1 MEEKLFISDEALEKY
16 GYAYFKGMEADDYK
30 AIASNEFI
38 ELEEGLLLSRDD
50 MYNLYLS
57 ANEDDERFNDIND
70 INDAI
75 VFKGDEVYVKR
86 EDLDIDGYVDEDII
100 GLKVYD
106 EDKLIGKVTNI
117 IKNKQELLVIKNRNK
132 NYLVP
137 FVDEFIKNIDLDK
150 KILSINVIEGLLD
163 EN

>member
-1 MEEKLFISDEALEKY
+1 MVYVGEIVNTHGIKGELRIISDFKY
-16 GYAYFKGMEADDYK
+16 KDKVFLKGNK
-30 AIASNEFI
+30 
-38 ELEEGLLLSRDD
+38 
-50 MYNLYLS
+50 LYLGKRKQQVLIDTYRKHK
-57 ANEDDERFNDIND
+57 NYDMVKFDGIND

-75 VFKGDEVYVKR
+75 IFKGDEVYVKR

-100 GLKVYD
+100 GLKVYN

-117 IKNKQELLVIKNRNK
+117 VKNKQEILVVKNRNK
-132 NYLVP
+132 SYLIP
-137 FVDEFIKNIDLDK
+137 FVNEFVKNIDLDK

>member
-1 MEEKLFISDEALEKY
+1 MVYVGEIVNTHGIKGELRIVSDFKY
-16 GYAYFKGMEADDYK
+16 KDKVFYKGNK
-30 AIASNEFI
+30 
-38 ELEEGLLLSRDD
+38 
-50 MYNLYLS
+50 LYLGKRKQQVYINS
-57 ANEDDERFNDIND
+57 YRKHKNYDMVKFNDIND

-75 VFKGDEVYVKR
+75 IFKGDEVFIKR

-106 EDKLIGKVTNI
+106 DDKLIGKVNSI
-117 IKNKQELLVIKNRNK
+117 IKNKQEILVVKNKNK
-132 NYLVP
+132 NYLIP

-150 KILSINVIEGLLD
+150 KILIINTIEGLLD

>member
-1 MEEKLFISDEALEKY
+1 MVYVGEIVNTHGIKGELRIISDFKYKEKV
-16 GYAYFKGMEADDYK
+16 
-30 AIASNEFI
+30 FI
-38 ELEEGLLLSRDD
+38 NGN
-50 MYNLYLS
+50 NLYLGKRKQRVVIDS
-57 ANEDDERFNDIND
+57 YRKHKNYDMVKFNDIND

-75 VFKGDEVYVKR
+75 IFKGDEVYVKR

-106 EDKLIGKVTNI
+106 EDKLIGKVTSI
-117 IKNKQELLVIKNRNK
+117 IKNKQEILVVKNRNK
-132 NYLVP
+132 SYLIP
-137 FVDEFIKNIDLDK
+137 FVNEFIKNIDLDK

>member
-1 MEEKLFISDEALEKY
+1 MVYVGEIVNTHGIKGELRIVSDFKYKEKVFINGNK
-16 GYAYFKGMEADDYK
+16 
-30 AIASNEFI
+30 
-38 ELEEGLLLSRDD
+38 
-50 MYNLYLS
+50 LYLGKRKQKVIIDS
-57 ANEDDERFNDIND
+57 YRKHKNYDMVKFDGIND

-75 VFKGDEVYVKR
+75 IFKGDEVYIKR

-106 EDKLIGKVTNI
+106 EDKLIGKVTSI
-117 IKNKQELLVIKNRNK
+117 IKNKQEILVVKNRNK
-132 NYLVP
+132 SYLIP
-137 FVDEFIKNIDLDK
+137 FVNEFIKNIDLDK

>member
-1 MEEKLFISDEALEKY
+1 MVCVGEIVNTHGIKGELRIVSDFKYKDKVFINGNK
-16 GYAYFKGMEADDYK
+16 
-30 AIASNEFI
+30 
-38 ELEEGLLLSRDD
+38 
-50 MYNLYLS
+50 LYLGKRKQKVVITS
-57 ANEDDERFNDIND
+57 YRKHKNYDMVKFEGIDD

-75 VFKGDEVYVKR
+75 IFKGDDVFVKR
-86 EDLDIDGYVDEDII
+86 ESLDIDGYVDEDII

-106 EDKLIGKVTNI
+106 EDKLIGKVTSI
-117 IKNKQELLVIKNRNK
+117 IKNKQEILLVKNRNK
-132 NYLVP
+132 SYLIP

>member
-1 MEEKLFISDEALEKY
+1 MVYVGEIVNTHGIKGELRIISDFKYKEKV
-16 GYAYFKGMEADDYK
+16 
-30 AIASNEFI
+30 FI
-38 ELEEGLLLSRDD
+38 NGK
-50 MYNLYLS
+50 NLYLGKRKQRVVIDS
-57 ANEDDERFNDIND
+57 YRKHKNYDMVKFDGIND

-75 VFKGDEVYVKR
+75 IFKGDEVYIKR

-106 EDKLIGKVTNI
+106 EDKLIGKVTSI
-117 IKNKQELLVIKNRNK
+117 IKNKQEILVVKNRNK
-132 NYLVP
+132 SYLIP
-137 FVDEFIKNIDLDK
+137 FVNEFIKNIDLDK

>member
-1 MEEKLFISDEALEKY
+1 MVYVGEIVNTHGIKGELRIVSDFKYKDKVFI
-16 GYAYFKGMEADDYK
+16 KGNK
-30 AIASNEFI
+30 
-38 ELEEGLLLSRDD
+38 
-50 MYNLYLS
+50 LYLGKRKQKVVITS
-57 ANEDDERFNDIND
+57 YRKHKNYDMVKFEGIDD

-75 VFKGDEVYVKR
+75 IFKGDDVFVKR
-86 EDLDIDGYVDEDII
+86 ESLDIDGYVDEDII

-106 EDKLIGKVTNI
+106 EDKLIGKVTSI
-117 IKNKQELLVIKNRNK
+117 IKNKQEILLVKNRNK
-132 NYLVP
+132 TYLIP